1 MKNYIFVLLS
11 IFTFSAHS
19 AITGKVLSIH
29 DGDTL
34 QMEIKGKKER
44 VRLLGVDTPEVDF
57 QGETQGEAALKARD
71 YLRSLLP
78 LNATVEVRTQDKA
91 LDSNGRLLGQIIY
104 QGRDLNLEM
113 LQSGLAAVYFIYP
126 FDKKVVSLYVAAAE
140 AGALKA
146 DQSVLPGYVFRQ
158 KVKGYPGTNM
168 VADFT
173 RKCLSSDIEK
183 VPAHRR
189 VFFSDES
196 IALSQGYRTE
206 CE

>member
-1 MKNYIFVLLS
+1 MKNLILVFSSVFSL
-11 IFTFSAHS
+11 SAHS

-34 QMEIKGKKER
+34 QLEIKGKKER

-78 LNATVEVRTQDKA
+78 LNSQVEVRTQDKA

-126 FDKKVVSLYVAAAE
+126 FDKKVVSTYVAAAE
-140 AGALKA
+140 IGALKA
-146 DQSVLPGYVFRQ
+146 DQLVLPGYIFRQ

-173 RKCLSSDIEK
+173 LKCLSSDIEK
-183 VPAHRR
+183 VPVFRR
-189 VFFSDES
+189 VFFSEES
-196 IALSQGYRTE
+196 IALSQGYRAE

>member
-1 MKNYIFVLLS
+1 MKNLILVFSSVFSL
-11 IFTFSAHS
+11 SAHS
-19 AITGKVLSIH
+19 TITGKVLSIH

-34 QMEIKGKKER
+34 QLEIKGKKER

-78 LNATVEVRTQDKA
+78 LNSQVEVRTQDKA

-126 FDKKVVSLYVAAAE
+126 FDKKVVSTYVAAAE
-140 AGALKA
+140 IGALKA
-146 DQSVLPGYVFRQ
+146 DQLVLPGYIFRQ

-173 RKCLSSDIEK
+173 LKCLSSDIEK
-183 VPAHRR
+183 VPVFRR
-189 VFFSDES
+189 VFFSEES
-196 IALSQGYRTE
+196 IALSQGYRAE